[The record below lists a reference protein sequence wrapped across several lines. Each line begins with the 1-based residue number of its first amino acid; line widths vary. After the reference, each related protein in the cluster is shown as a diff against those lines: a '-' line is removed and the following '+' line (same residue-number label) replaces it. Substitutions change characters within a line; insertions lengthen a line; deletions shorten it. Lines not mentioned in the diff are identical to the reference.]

1 MGGYRAKKRLGQHF
15 LKSSAVISRL
25 VELIDPCPG
34 ESIIEIGP
42 GRGALTTAL
51 APSGAKI
58 TAVEF
63 DSDLTEYLS
72 GAVSR
77 HTNVEIINQDFLRYE
92 PDEGT
97 FKLVGNIPYNIT
109 SPVVEWIVAHRESIT
124 RVYLMLQR
132 EMAERLTSSPGSKGW
147 SPIAIFTQLHFDL
160 RRCFDIPARDFS
172 PPPKVVSSVVE
183 LERKKSI
190 AVAHPSEF
198 ERLVR
203 LSFKHR
209 RKTLLNNLVPEL
221 TADRE
226 LAWALMAELS
236 LPQRVR
242 AEQVTT
248 AQFLELTKLL
258 VSRNIFQV

>member
-1 MGGYRAKKRLGQHF
+1 VGGYRAKKRLGQHF
-15 LKSSAVISRL
+15 LKSPSAISKI
-25 VELIDPCPG
+25 VELIDPRPD

-42 GRGALTTAL
+42 GRGALTMAL

-63 DSDLTEYLS
+63 DRVLAEYLS
-72 GAVSR
+72 DAVKCYS
-77 HTNVEIINQDFLRYE
+77 NVAIINQDFLSYQPE
-92 PDEGT
+92 ESQ

-109 SPVVEWIVAHRESIT
+109 SPVVDWIVAYRQSIT
-124 RVYLMLQR
+124 CVYLMLQR
-132 EMAERLTSSPGSKGW
+132 EMAERLASSPGSKGW
-147 SPIAIFTQLHFDL
+147 SPIAILTQLHFDL

-183 LERKKSI
+183 LVRKTS
-190 AVAHPSEF
+190 VDVSYPGEF

-203 LSFKHR
+203 VSFRHR

-221 TADRE
+221 ISDRQIIADV
-226 LAWALMAELS
+226 MADLS
-236 LPQRVR
+236 LSPRVR
-242 AEQVTT
+242 AEQIST